1 MIESARQKRVKR
13 LLRELSAEIETNPVE
28 VINSFLLEWLAAHDG
43 PVQLLYFLKNLNHFI
58 QMPLSTKDIILS
70 PILDSTF

>member
-43 PVQLLYFLKNLNHFI
+43 PVQLLYFLKA
-58 QMPLSTKDIILS
+58 
-70 PILDSTF
+70 

>member
-1 MIESARQKRVKR
+1 MIESARRKRVKR
-13 LLRELSAEIETNPVE
+13 LLRVLSAEIETNPVE

-43 PVQLLYFLKNLNHFI
+43 PVQLLYFLKTYHFI

>member
-43 PVQLLYFLKNLNHFI
+43 PVQLLYFLK
-58 QMPLSTKDIILS
+58 T
-70 PILDSTF
+70 

>member
-1 MIESARQKRVKR
+1 MSFWGLSFYSTSLNPMIESARQKRVKR

-43 PVQLLYFLKNLNHFI
+43 PVQLLYFLK
-58 QMPLSTKDIILS
+58 T
-70 PILDSTF
+70 